1 MTWLRAIWSKHW
13 PLRFGKDAN
22 TSASTNSWLGAD
34 ALSMERTAWATLAH
48 EASIADGHI
57 SMTTGPPSKT
67 QHGAVCAY
75 DVFALYTST
84 STNT

>member
-22 TSASTNSWLGAD
+22 TSASTNPWLGAD

-57 SMTTGPPSKT
+57 SMTTGPP
-67 QHGAVCAY
+67 Q
-75 DVFALYTST
+75 
-84 STNT
+84 